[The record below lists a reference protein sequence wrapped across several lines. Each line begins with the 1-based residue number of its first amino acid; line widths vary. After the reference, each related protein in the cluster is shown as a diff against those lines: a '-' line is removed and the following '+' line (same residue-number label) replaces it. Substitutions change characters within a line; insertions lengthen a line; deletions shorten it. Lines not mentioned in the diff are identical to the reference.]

1 MYPPPITA
9 NFLGTLLSDKA
20 PVDEII
26 FFSSI
31 VIPGIEATDD
41 PVAITIFLAL

>member
-9 NFLGTLLSDKA
+9 NVLGTFLSDKA

-26 FFSSI
+26 LFSSI
-31 VIPGIEATDD
+31 SIPGNEATSD
-41 PVAITIFLAL
+41 PVAITIFFDL